1 MLRSRSSFP
10 GHPARWLAVLLPLL
24 PLLVTPASAGSEDSE
39 PGVRPLSPAAAA
51 TLQEE
56 SDHVDLLSNLQ
67 WRTIGPAVMGGRVSD
82 LAVVEANP
90 AVFFVGTATGGLWK
104 TTSNGAAWEPVF
116 DDQAT
121 SSIGAVTISQTN
133 PNLVWVGTGEPQNR
147 QSSPWG
153 NGVYRSLDGGR
164 TWEHKGLYE
173 TRHIGSVVI
182 HPGDNDTVYVAAVGQ
197 LWGPNPERGVYR
209 SKDGGD
215 TWEHVLYID
224 DDTGAIDLVMDPS
237 DPNTLFAAMYQ
248 RRRTSFGF
256 NGGGPGSG
264 IYRTM
269 DGGNSWTE
277 LTEGLP
283 EGDKGRIGLDIYRNN
298 TNIVFALIQ
307 AQSGEG
313 GVYRSVDR
321 GSTWEKVG
329 DTNPRPMYFSLMRV
343 DPNDMERIYLG
354 GVALMISDDGGK
366 SFRQMNVSGVHVDH
380 HALWIN
386 PGNSNHV
393 VLGNDGGVDISY
405 DKGDTWRALENLSLG
420 QFYEIGVDMRD
431 PYYVCGGLQDNSTW
445 CGPSATYSGR
455 GIMNQHWFTVSGGDG
470 FYARIDPNDPNIVF
484 AESQGGNISRID
496 LRTFERTGIRPAFR
510 TRPGHEVAEED
521 ESGRHRW
528 NWNTPIEMSSHDPA
542 TIYVGSNILFKST
555 DRGQTWQAISPDLT
569 QQIDR
574 SEIEIMGQMPTGQ
587 MLSRNDGIST
597 YGNLTTISESPIDP
611 NLLYAGTDDGN
622 LQVTRDGGASW
633 QLISQDM
640 PGLPSNTYVSRIEA
654 SNFDDGTVYATF
666 DGHDRND
673 YRPYVYISDNYGE
686 DWRTIVNGLPD
697 DWSVNIIYE
706 HPRTRN
712 LLFLGNE
719 VGVYFSI
726 NRGETW
732 RSLKLNMPTV
742 PVDDLLVHP
751 RENDLVVG
759 THGRGVWIL
768 DDVSPLE
775 HLAEAIGEDAYLF
788 PSRRATIFNRSSQ
801 EGYAA
806 GDYAAPNSPYGAR
819 IRYFFG
825 LEAGDAEPA
834 AKLSVLDASGQM
846 VRELEASSEAAVNE
860 VIWDL
865 RLAAPYDADEAR
877 EVFGGGGRGGGRG
890 FFGGGARGP
899 SVMPGTYTVQL
910 EAGGQTLTTALEVR
924 GDPRIEISS
933 SDQQARHRAIM
944 DSFAL
949 ARPTFDVF
957 RAARAIT
964 EQVSTVR
971 DVLDSSDTA
980 PDALSDEARQI
991 NSVLRE
997 LRQEMNVM
1005 RSGSSAFG
1013 AIERS
1018 HSLPTEDQLWQID
1031 RAWEKVPAII
1041 EGLNELITGRVPAL
1055 VGQVYAPGIGP
1066 EQGEALEMPARPGR

>member
-24 PLLVTPASAGSEDSE
+24 PLLVTPASAGLDDGES
-39 PGVRPLSPAAAA
+39 GARLGTLAAAA
-51 TLQEE
+51 IQDEALN
-56 SDHVDLLSNLQ
+56 VDLLSGLQ

-90 AVFFVGTATGGLWK
+90 AMFFVGTATGGLWK
-104 TTSNGAAWEPVF
+104 TSSNGATWEPVF

-182 HPGDNDTVYVAAVGQ
+182 HPVDNNIVYVAAVGQ
-197 LWGPNPERGVYR
+197 LWGANPERGVYR
-209 SKDGGD
+209 SRDGGD

-256 NGGGPGSG
+256 NGGGPGGG

-269 DGGNSWTE
+269 DSGDTWTE

-283 EGDKGRIGLDIYRNN
+283 EGNKGRIGLDIYRDN
-298 TNIVFALIQ
+298 TNVVYALVD
-307 AQSGEG
+307 ALGGEG
-313 GVYRSVDR
+313 GVFRSMDR
-321 GSTWEKVG
+321 GDTWEQVG
-329 DTNPRPMYFSLMRV
+329 TTNPRPMYFSLMRV

-366 SFRQMNVSGVHVDH
+366 SFRQMNVPGVHVDH

-386 PGNSNHV
+386 PNNSNHV
-393 VLGNDGGVDISY
+393 ILGNDGGVDVTY
-405 DKGDTWRALENLSLG
+405 DKAESWRAFENLSLG

-455 GIMNQHWFTVSGGDG
+455 GIMNSHWFSVSGGDG

-496 LRTFERTGIRPAFR
+496 LRTFERTGIRPALR
-510 TRPGHEVAEED
+510 TRPGHEVPEEEASD
-521 ESGRHRW
+521 RYRW

-542 TIYVGSNILFKST
+542 TIYVGSNIVLKST
-555 DRGQTWQAISPDLT
+555 DRGQTWEAISPDLT

-574 SEIEIMGQMPTGQ
+574 SEIEIMGQLPTGQ

-597 YGNLTTISESPIDP
+597 YGNLTTISESPVNA

-633 QLISQDM
+633 QLVSQDM
-640 PGLPSNTYVSRIEA
+640 PGLPSNTYVSRVEA
-654 SNFDDGTVYATF
+654 SNFDEGTVYATF

-673 YRPYVYISDNYGE
+673 YRPYVYVSDSYGE
-686 DWRTIVNGLPD
+686 NWTAIVNGLPD
-697 DWSVNIIYE
+697 DWSVNIVYE
-706 HPRTRN
+706 HPRTEN

-719 VGVYFSI
+719 VGVYFSSD
-726 NRGETW
+726 RGETW

-742 PVDDLLVHP
+742 PVDDILVHP

-759 THGRGVWIL
+759 THGRGIWIL
-768 DDVSPLE
+768 DDIIVLE
-775 HLAEAIGEDAYLF
+775 HLTEAIGKDAYLF
-788 PSRRATIFNRSSQ
+788 PARRATIFNRSNQ

-806 GDYAAPNSPYGAR
+806 AEYAAPNPSYGAT
-819 IRYFFG
+819 IRYFLG
-825 LEAGDAEPA
+825 LATSEAEPSA
-834 AKLSVLDASGQM
+834 EISILDASGHT
-846 VRELEASSEAAVNE
+846 VRELETSSVAGVNE

-865 RLAAPYDADEAR
+865 RLAPPYDADEAR
-877 EVFGGGGRGGGRG
+877 EVFGGGGRGRRGG

-899 SVMPGTYTVQL
+899 SLLPGTYTVQL
-910 EAGGQTLTTALEVR
+910 DAGGQTLTTSLEVR
-924 GDPRIEISS
+924 GDPRIEIS
-933 SDQQARHRAIM
+933 DADLQVRHRAIM

-949 ARPTFDVF
+949 AGPVF
-957 RAARAIT
+957 EAFQAARAIS
-964 EQVSTVR
+964 EQVTTVR

-980 PDALSDEARQI
+980 PDALSDDARQI
-991 NSVLRE
+991 NSTLRE
-997 LRQEMNVM
+997 LRQEMNIM
-1005 RSGSSAFG
+1005 RAGSSAFG

-1031 RAWEKVPAII
+1031 RAWTKVPAII
-1041 EGLNELITGRVPAL
+1041 EGLNELIAHRVPAL
-1055 VGQVYAPGIGP
+1055 VAQVYAPGIASEP
-1066 EQGEALEMPARPGR
+1066 GETLEMPTRPGR